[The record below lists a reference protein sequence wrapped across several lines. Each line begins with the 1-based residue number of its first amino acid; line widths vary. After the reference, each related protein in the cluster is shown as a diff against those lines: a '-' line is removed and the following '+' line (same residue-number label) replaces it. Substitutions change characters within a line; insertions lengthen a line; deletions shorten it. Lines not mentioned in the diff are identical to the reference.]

1 MADITLS
8 NGTVITEAELA
19 TIAFSVKQLI
29 AKESKEPSQYEEVN
43 SLSGLTT
50 LPALLQSGSSFRLVR
65 AAVELLKGADAKE
78 IQLRLSDTAIQ
89 WRHDG
94 EETWHDLITV
104 AEIQEP
110 AKEATDAA
118 NAAATKA
125 TEEAAKAETATTNAI
140 LAENDRKN
148 SWVAWFEN
156 ATTGVKAVWDKWFG
170 DTKTSWNSFNSTASQ
185 AESSRKEA
193 ETARAQAETSRKE
206 AETSRVNA
214 ENLRTKAET
223 ARKEAETAR
232 GNNEAA
238 RQQAETSRVNTE
250 AARAQAETARQS
262 SWVAWFENS
271 ATGVKA
277 IWNSWFESTKNAWTN
292 LRDAVNSTKSQCAS
306 ATEECVKQ
314 SDRAKEYAD
323 NPAKVGD
330 NGHWLVWDDSTSSYK
345 DTGVWAYGH
354 PQYVSFDIDTK
365 TGELVATFETSYNGP
380 SFKLVNGEIYVVINN
395 Q

>member
-1 MADITLS
+1 MILIIQGGRPKRALPSAMKGEKGD
-8 NGTVITEAELA
+8 NG
-19 TIAFSVKQLI
+19 Q
-29 AKESKEPSQYEEVN
+29 
-43 SLSGLTT
+43 
-50 LPALLQSGSSFRLVR
+50 
-65 AAVELLKGADAKE
+65 AV
-78 IQLRLSDTAIQ
+78 QLRLTTTALQWKYEGGDT
-89 WRHDG
+89 WR
-94 EETWHDLITV
+94 DLITV

-110 AKEATDAA
+110 AKEATAAA

-125 TEEAAKAETATTNAI
+125 AEETAKAAAATSNAI

-193 ETARAQAETSRKE
+193 ETARAKAETARQT
-206 AETSRVNA
+206 AETNRVNA

-262 SWVAWFENS
+262 AWVAWFENA

-292 LRDAVNSTKSQCAS
+292 LRDAVNSTKSQCAA